1 MTSHHM
7 WHQRVQDRLV
17 SVWVWN
23 DRWVVS
29 TQAITLSAPCPRN
42 RPTDVSWT
50 LIVYGWAVYG
60 FMCVPGAIGATG
72 SGTRF
77 IHGCSYELSIGC
89 LYMEPKVQVVPR
101 EISMEMLCMFLPWR
115 CLRSVVLCMFLH
127 IPNLFGIWT
136 KIHHGNRYFPT
147 IIETGGD
154 SRRSS
159 VS

>member
-89 LYMEPKVQVVPR
+89 LYMEPKVRVVPR
-101 EISMEMLCMFLPWR
+101 EISMEMFKECSTMHVSAHTKPVWNLNKDSPWKQIFSHYYWDR
-115 CLRSVVLCMFLH
+115 WRL
-127 IPNLFGIWT
+127 
-136 KIHHGNRYFPT
+136 
-147 IIETGGD
+147 
-154 SRRSS
+154 
-159 VS
+159 